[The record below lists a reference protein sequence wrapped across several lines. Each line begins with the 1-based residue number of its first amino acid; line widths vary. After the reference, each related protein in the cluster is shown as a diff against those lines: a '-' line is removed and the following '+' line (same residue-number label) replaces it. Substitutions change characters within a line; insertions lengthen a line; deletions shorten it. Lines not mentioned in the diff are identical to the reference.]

1 MATSIQFGASK
12 RLTYAPKPEQAYSTN
27 PTSIYQKGAEDEQE
41 KVVTRTEARLNYSSY
56 PDPQQDL
63 HPFHHRLILQV
74 TRQEFVYHFHQCKV
88 PDFVD

>member
-63 HPFHHRLILQV
+63 HPAVYFNEV
-74 TRQEFVYHFHQCKV
+74 RQRQMEVSLS
-88 PDFVD
+88 